1 MRNSRGVYTKSFHD
15 YKSMVEITNLP
26 QDTTMKE
33 LRASLKEIPLD
44 PKLHIQYLH
53 ETKAAVKIL
62 ENFEDVVDKLKEMK
76 VGEKVIEI
84 SEGELRKPSVLIK
97 FVSSANVDSK
107 VLEKCLKKIEL
118 KPRLILNGGRDPY
131 PTFSTLGCGNVK
143 EAKEKM
149 KELKIPGIE
158 VGGIKTAPNKLVVKL
173 APKAGHLRLENIP
186 EDCDSK
192 KLKIK
197 LKQKLGFELHVG
209 KIEGGIVDVR
219 YTPKLMVV
227 LEKLDGLT
235 IGEKE
240 VKVKEV
246 DDGEDDCSSQL
257 NNDPM
262 KFALPKNLTKKKFD
276 KILGK
281 SLPSEIQLGKESFT
295 LKFNVPSNVIKNV
308 KKFVDDSTAMI
319 ESGRD
324 QSTDSEVNNNP
335 EGDSKEE
342 NLEVK
347 AVFGSTDIRYRE
359 ENIEKVS
366 NCSQDVVGGEKMKPS
381 GEIA

>member
-1 MRNSRGVYTKSFHD
+1 MG
-15 YKSMVEITNLP
+15 
-26 QDTTMKE
+26 
-33 LRASLKEIPLD
+33 
-44 PKLHIQYLH
+44 
-53 ETKAAVKIL
+53 
-62 ENFEDVVDKLKEMK
+62 
-76 VGEKVIEI
+76 
-84 SEGELRKPSVLIK
+84 
-97 FVSSANVDSK
+97 
-107 VLEKCLKKIEL
+107 KKIEL

-131 PTFSTLGCGNVK
+131 PTFSILGCGNVK

-192 KLKIK
+192 KLKTK

-227 LEKLDGLT
+227 LE
-235 IGEKE
+235 
-240 VKVKEV
+240 EV

-257 NNDPM
+257 NDDPM

-347 AVFGSTDIRYRE
+347 AVFGSTDICYRE